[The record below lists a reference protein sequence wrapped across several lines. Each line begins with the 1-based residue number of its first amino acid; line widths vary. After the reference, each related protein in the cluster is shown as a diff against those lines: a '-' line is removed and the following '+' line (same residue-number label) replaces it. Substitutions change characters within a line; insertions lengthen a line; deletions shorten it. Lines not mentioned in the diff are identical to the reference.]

1 LCVISRA
8 VYAKKSKNGSNNGKA
23 NGIRLPAKRGPKMC
37 DKKKKKRLN
46 YIIIKKILT
55 KIDESCN
62 FQSLGNTSRAVGWRK
77 WEMLVLEGSDES

>member
-1 LCVISRA
+1 
-8 VYAKKSKNGSNNGKA
+8 
-23 NGIRLPAKRGPKMC
+23 MC

-62 FQSLGNTSRAVGWRK
+62 FQRLANTSRGWGG
-77 WEMLVLEGSDES
+77 GSGKSWSKKAAMKVKVIKAAGERTGIETMVSCK